1 MTDSPAENG
10 ETGEPETEAAAD
22 VEVGDHLRVAT
33 PQAPAAGTLQ
43 AGVFRVVGGDA
54 GAVTLLRVAG
64 HEGQRLHT
72 GDVTRVPRDS
82 VSGLTVG
89 PDPDASPPL
98 GRRISGLFEG
108 LRWQVSVV
116 ASTVKTNPATGVAGL
131 ALLALG
137 FVGEDLLA
145 LPRGSEI
152 LFLLGGL
159 ATLFALSRGGE

>member
-1 MTDSPAENG
+1 MTDSPAGDG
-10 ETGEPETEAAAD
+10 ETAQAAGEAAANVD
-22 VEVGDHLRVAT
+22 VGDHLRVAT
-33 PQAPAAGTLQ
+33 SQAPAAGTLQ

-54 GAVTLLRVAG
+54 TAVTLLRVAG
-64 HEGQRLHT
+64 PEGKRLHT
-72 GDVTRVPRDS
+72 GAVTRLSRDS
-82 VSGLTVG
+82 LSGLTVVG
-89 PDPDASPPL
+89 DPDASPPL
-98 GRRISGLFEG
+98 GRRISGLAEG

-116 ASTVKTNPATGVAGL
+116 ASAVKTNPATGIAGL

-137 FVGEDLLA
+137 FVGEDLLS